1 MPFGPVC
8 AKIREVELMLS
19 AGDWRRIDIYTKIS
33 MKNPSFL
40 LALFCVAGISAKPT
54 AACGQSIVNGGFETG
69 DFTGWTQG
77 GNYAASDVVIPPNS
91 INDAAHQPH
100 SGLWQGWFGANPTS
114 SFISQSLNL
123 SGGSVYT
130 IDFWLSNPIA
140 GTASFQVDFGGVTLT
155 NSLTQGSS
163 LGSFPYHEFSYS
175 VTNLPAGPAELKFTF
190 ENTPD
195 WLLLDDVRLIRQSVP
210 EGGPGV
216 IFPLLTILGLGFYAR
231 ASVKTVTRA

>member
-1 MPFGPVC
+1 
-8 AKIREVELMLS
+8 MLS

-54 AACGQSIVNGGFETG
+54 AARGQSIVNGGFETG

-231 ASVKTVTRA
+231 ASVKTVMRA